1 MNRTEKEFLDFLK
14 HELNYSDNTIT
25 SYQQDIDCFSNYTF
39 SEGIDYDKIDRIF
52 IRDFMQVRLTHEKE
66 NGKCDSERTIRR
78 RISAL
83 RKFYGYLLE
92 RGFID
97 SNPFV
102 GIRSFKRHDK
112 LPEVLYESQI
122 INLLETNNKRSDLL
136 KTRDQAILELMYSS
150 GMRCVEVVNLDTY
163 HIDFASRCIRVLG
176 KGKKERIVPFSE
188 DAKNCLILYCK
199 GLRVDLLKKCDPDK
213 KSNFIFLNNRGEKLT
228 TRGLEYILTE
238 VIKKTGLN
246 LGFPLHPHVLRHT
259 FATHLLEGG
268 ADLRVIQELLGH
280 SSINTTQI
288 YTHVSKETTK
298 AQYDKYFPKGT
309 NK

>member
-14 HELNYSDNTIT
+14 YDLNYSDNTIS
-25 SYQQDIDCFSNYTF
+25 SYQQDIDCFLNYTY
-39 SEGIDYDKIDRIF
+39 SEGIDYDKIDRNF
-52 IRDFMQVRLTHEKE
+52 IRNFMQVRLSQVNDK
-66 NGKCDSERTIRR
+66 GQCDSERTIRR
-78 RISAL
+78 RISSL

-92 RGFID
+92 RDFIEA
-97 SNPFV
+97 NPFL
-102 GIRSFKRHDK
+102 GIHSFKRHDK
-112 LPEVLYESQI
+112 LPEVLFESQI
-122 INLLETNNKRSDLL
+122 MKLLETNNKRNDLL
-136 KTRDQAILELMYSS
+136 KERDQAILELMYSS
-150 GMRCVEVVNLDTY
+150 GMRCSEVVNLDTY
-163 HIDFASRCIRVLG
+163 HIDFSSRCIRVLG

-188 DAKNCLILYCK
+188 DAKNCLVSYCK
-199 GLRVDLLKKCDPDK
+199 GLRNELLKKCNPDK
-213 KSNFIFLNNRGEKLT
+213 KTNYIFLNNRGEKLT

-280 SSINTTQI
+280 TSINTTQI
-288 YTHVSKETTK
+288 YTHVSKEAMK
-298 AQYDKYFPKGT
+298 AQYDKYFPKGS